1 MWLVELRDHSQD
13 SHPWHIHPWL
23 PTTTNWRV
31 VVVQWLSH
39 IWLFATPWTPGSS
52 VLHCLPEF
60 AQIHVYWVSD
70 TIQPSHPLPP
80 PSPLAFNLSQ
90 HQGLFQWISSL
101 HQEAKI
107 LELQL
112 QHQSLQLIFRVD
124 FLYDWLVWSCCPRD
138 SQESSPAQF
147 ESISSSALSLLY
159 DPTLTFE
166 KEIATHSSIL
176 AWRIPWTEE
185 PGGLQSIGSQRVGHN
200 WSDLALALEKT

>member
-1 MWLVELRDHSQD
+1 MSPHLHQFEGGCCCSVTKSYLILCNPMNSR
-13 SHPWHIHPWL
+13 L
-23 PTTTNWRV
+23 
-31 VVVQWLSH
+31 L
-39 IWLFATPWTPGSS
+39 
-52 VLHCLPEF
+52 VLHYLPEF
-60 AQIHVYWVSD
+60 SQIHVHWVSD

-80 PSPLAFNLSQ
+80 PSPFAFNLSQ
-90 HQGLFQWISSL
+90 HQGLFQWIGSL

-112 QHQSLQLIFRVD
+112 QHWSFKLIFRVD
-124 FLYDWLVWSCCPRD
+124 FLYDWLVWFCCPRD

-159 DPTLTFE
+159 DPTLPFE

-185 PGGLQSIGSQRVGHN
+185 PGGLQSIRSQRIGHN
-200 WSDLALALEKT
+200 WSNLALALEKL